1 MKTVQIKFPDI
12 LNIIGKSHWSIK
24 LLLVVLGILYA
35 PVLLIVALAV
45 YSGYKLAQKGVTPP
59 EINPYENAQG

>member
-35 PVLLIVALAV
+35 PLLLVAALAAIG
-45 YSGYKLAQKGVTPP
+45 GYKLAQQKLNRNRPLPVD
-59 EINPYENAQG
+59 PYA